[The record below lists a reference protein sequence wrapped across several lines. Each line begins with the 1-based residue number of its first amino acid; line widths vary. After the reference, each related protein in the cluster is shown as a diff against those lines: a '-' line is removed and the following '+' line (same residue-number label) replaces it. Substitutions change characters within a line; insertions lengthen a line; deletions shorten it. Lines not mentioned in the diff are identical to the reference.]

1 LYVKF
6 FCGRI
11 RERKGD
17 GREDRESE
25 REENKCAL
33 VDILDKPTK
42 QL

>member
-1 LYVKF
+1 MEEK
-6 FCGRI
+6 I
-11 RERKGD
+11 E
-17 GREDRESE
+17 RESE